1 MRKIYT
7 IAIVFFMISVSC
19 AQTEKSLN
27 IEKTSSLV
35 IGQSEAIFSTSLN
48 EKRTINIQ
56 LPDDYDDQKKDG
68 YPVIYILDGGME
80 EDFMHIAGIVRY
92 NTQPW
97 INRFAGS
104 IVVGIENT
112 DRKRDFSFAVANL
125 DFLKRMNF
133 DEQYFPT
140 YGGSAAYISFL
151 EKELQPHIES
161 NYNTGNNKTV
171 IGESFAGLLATEILL
186 KHSDLFDNYLIIS
199 PSLWWNNGSLLT
211 NAATEL
217 NERTNK
223 AINVY
228 IGASAKA
235 EDKIMYNDAVRLHRI
250 LKKHGGQDMKVIYD
264 YLPNEIH
271 STVIHQAVYNG
282 FKLLY
287 PKTAYQ
293 P

>member
-7 IAIVFFMISVSC
+7 IAIASLMISVGN
-19 AQTEKSLN
+19 AQSKGPLA
-27 IEKTSSLV
+27 IEKTGSLV
-35 IGQSEAIFSTSLN
+35 IGHSESIFSTVLN

-56 LPDDYDDQKKDG
+56 LPDDYDEKKRDG
-68 YPVIYILDGGME
+68 YPVIYILDGGMK

-97 INRFAGS
+97 INRFPES

-112 DRKRDFSFAVANL
+112 DRKRDFSFAVENL

-133 DEQYFPT
+133 DEQYFLS
-140 YGGSAAYISFL
+140 YGGSSAYISFL

-161 NYNTGNNKTV
+161 SYNTGNNETV

-211 NAATEL
+211 DAATKL
-217 NERTNK
+217 NGRTNK

-250 LKKHGGQDMKVIYD
+250 LKKHGGQDMKVVYD
-264 YLPNEIH
+264 YLPDEIH

-293 P
+293 L